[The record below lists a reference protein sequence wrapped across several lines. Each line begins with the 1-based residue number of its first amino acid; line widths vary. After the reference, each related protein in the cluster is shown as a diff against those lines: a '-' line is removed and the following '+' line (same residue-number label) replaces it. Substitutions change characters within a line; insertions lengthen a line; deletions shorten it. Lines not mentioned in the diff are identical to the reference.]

1 MNAILIKEQLSA
13 LWSWIYS
20 QSPVLPL
27 HWSLLTALRR
37 WSSKHP
43 RAVPGCCSLGRDI
56 QRLSPPHCFKLCQV
70 QHKKTEGIAHLKKHI
85 ANENIF
91 RTSLVLAFF
100 HLPGFLCPNSP
111 SLILLGRTELS
122 RGADCKSPAS
132 PLALLVHLYCAVAVG
147 SFLAGCFSAAR
158 LKAAAVSLR
167 KSNHY

>member
-13 LWSWIYS
+13 LWSWIHS

-27 HWSLLTALRR
+27 HWSLLTAPRW

-43 RAVPGCCSLGRDI
+43 RAVPGHCSLGRDT
-56 QRLSPPHCFKLCQV
+56 QRISHPECFKLCQV
-70 QHKKTEGIAHLKKHI
+70 QHKKTRGIALLKKH
-85 ANENIF
+85 AEWKHLLHRF
-91 RTSLVLAFF
+91 SPCFFSSAWLSLPKVPITYSLRRAQ
-100 HLPGFLCPNSP
+100 LP
-111 SLILLGRTELS
+111 R
-122 RGADCKSPAS
+122 RGDCKSPAS
-132 PLALLVHLYCAVAVG
+132 PLALLVHLCHAVAVG